1 MRAARRTFARLA
13 RRPGQ
18 SAVAVAALA
27 LGIGLTGAMAAIVQG
42 SFLRGLPFD
51 DADRIVHVG
60 RRPLLEGG
68 VLSAEATAW
77 REAAAAGE
85 LAGVER
91 VAAWIGV
98 GGVWNGDGAPAER
111 RNGAYADPELF
122 AVTGAAARPT
132 LGRLFVPED
141 DLPGAEPVVLL
152 SDAIWRERYG
162 SDREV
167 LGRSVRIFGQPATIV
182 GVLPPGFQFPLS
194 QQFWLPLGPLVATMP
209 DTRLPV
215 QVVARLDAESTGWD
229 DRERIARTLDGIA
242 DRVARS
248 VGVVGAGGD
257 DPDAIPTTVSPF
269 VAAYTQDVRG
279 PLWLATGAALCV
291 LLIACANVGN
301 LLLARGL
308 ARSDELAVRAALGAG
323 RRRLTRVLLGEA
335 AVLASAGGVLGLG
348 IAWAAVRLY
357 RSDVFGAGLVPSF
370 WADVRLD
377 PVSLLVVLAAT
388 GFTALAAGT
397 LPALRAGRVAPAQV
411 LSRGG
416 SRDATG
422 GRGGWTVALV
432 VVQIA
437 LSSALLVGT
446 ALMLESVRGLEA
458 HDFGERPE
466 RVFTGGVNAGSG
478 ADTAHEGPAGW
489 LRTYDELARRVERL
503 PGVGAVGFAG
513 RLPTDRTPVL
523 AAEVEGGIRSAETR
537 VVTASPGYFEALGR
551 PPLVG
556 RAFVPADRAGAEP
569 VVVVDRVFA
578 ETYLVGAG
586 GDLADALG
594 RRVRLLDPR
603 SSPLKEPDDFRRVV
617 GVVPSLL
624 LDWRLYEETLGPGV
638 PPGAYVPLAQSPE
651 AGVRLVARNE
661 TSRNL
666 APEIRAILAS
676 IDPDIPLTSPGTLAD
691 AVAETSGEHRRMRAL
706 LSLFAGA
713 ALLLAGL
720 GLYGVLSFT
729 VGARLRELGIRA
741 ALGAR
746 RKDLALRVGRTVLVH
761 LLVGLTAG
769 LVAGAL
775 GSRLLGGLLYGIR
788 PGDPTAYLAAALTLL
803 AAAALAC
810 TGPLLRATRLDP
822 ARVLRAE

>member
-1 MRAARRTFARLA
+1 MAFGAVRRLA
-13 RRPGQ
+13 RKPGQ

-51 DADRIVHVG
+51 DADRIVHVA

-68 VLSAEATAW
+68 VFSAEATAW
-77 REAAAAGE
+77 RDAAAAGE
-85 LAGVER
+85 LPGVER

-111 RNGAYADPELF
+111 RNGAFASPELF
-122 AVTGAAARPT
+122 AVTGAAARPA

-141 DLPGAEPVVLL
+141 DLPGAEPVVLI
-152 SDAIWRERYG
+152 SDALWRERYG

-215 QVVARLDAESTGWD
+215 QVVARLDAESTGRD
-229 DRERIARTLDGIA
+229 DRERIARALDGMA

-248 VGVVGAGGD
+248 FGD
-257 DPDAIPTTVSPF
+257 DPDAITTTVSPF

-308 ARSDELAVRAALGAG
+308 ARSRELAVRAALGAG
-323 RRRLTRVLLGEA
+323 RTRLGGVLLGEA

-348 IAWAAVRLY
+348 LAWAAVRLY
-357 RSDVFGAGLVPSF
+357 RSDVFGAALVPSF

-377 PVSLLVVLAAT
+377 PASLLVVLAAT

-397 LPALRAGRVAPAQV
+397 LPALRAGRVAPARV
-411 LSRGG
+411 LSRGDSRGATASPTWSPTG
-416 SRDATG
+416 SRS
-422 GRGGWTVALV
+422 GWTGALV

-437 LSSALLVGT
+437 ISSALLVGT

-478 ADTAHEGPAGW
+478 ADAAHEGPAGW
-489 LRTYDELARRVERL
+489 LRTYDELARRVGEL
-503 PGVGAVGFAG
+503 PGVGAVGYTG

-523 AAEVEGGIRSAETR
+523 AAEVEGGVGSALGSRSGSRSETR
-537 VVTASPGYFEALGR
+537 VVAASPGYFDALGR

-556 RAFVPADRAGAEP
+556 RAFAPADREGAEP

-594 RRVRLLDPR
+594 RRVRFLDPR
-603 SSPLKEPDDFRRVV
+603 SPPSKEPDDFRRVV

-624 LDWRLYEETLGPGV
+624 LDWRLYEETLGPGT

-661 TSRNL
+661 TSRDL

-706 LSLFAGA
+706 LALFAGA
-713 ALLLAGL
+713 A
-720 GLYGVLSFT
+720 
-729 VGARLRELGIRA
+729 
-741 ALGAR
+741 
-746 RKDLALRVGRTVLVH
+746 
-761 LLVGLTAG
+761 
-769 LVAGAL
+769 
-775 GSRLLGGLLYGIR
+775 
-788 PGDPTAYLAAALTLL
+788 
-803 AAAALAC
+803 
-810 TGPLLRATRLDP
+810 
-822 ARVLRAE
+822 